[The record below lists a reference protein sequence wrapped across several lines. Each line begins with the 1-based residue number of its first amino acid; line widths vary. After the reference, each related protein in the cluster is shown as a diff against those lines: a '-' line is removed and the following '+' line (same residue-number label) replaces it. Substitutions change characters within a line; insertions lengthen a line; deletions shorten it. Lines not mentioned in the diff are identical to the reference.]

1 MSSLSSSIT
10 SLHNGHIMLLYESN
24 DKRNTTTIDY
34 INEGLKNDYFCIY
47 ASVDIDDFKGISLI
61 DSLSSR
67 IINYEENVQ
76 NGNLKF
82 INFKPSYESVLKGD
96 YTLVEELKSELEYI
110 LDKRLSE
117 GKKEKILIFA
127 DAACCLSENRHFS
140 ECIDLEKWW
149 QTSHSDWIKNNKNIT
164 VVCPHPNHAFKD
176 SEHYIKN
183 KISALHDITI
193 DIEDEHSSPYSNR
206 LINRNRQ
213 KIKIL
218 IAEPESDLRYV
229 YKEYL
234 NGLGLNIEIV
244 ENGSKC
250 IEYLLDSKDKVEEE
264 CFDMVILDSHL
275 RDINGIEVI
284 EQIRKEIPNQ
294 RIVFTTTHPLS
305 KINTMVNSFGIDQDD
320 ILVKPFSFRKL
331 LSTIK
336 PRTTTR

>member
-1 MSSLSSSIT
+1 MSSSSIT

-24 DKRNTTTIDY
+24 DKRNNITIDY
-34 INEGLKNDYFCIY
+34 INEGLKNDYCCIY
-47 ASVDIDDFKGISLI
+47 ASVDNDDFKGISLI

-67 IINYEENVQ
+67 IINYEENLQ
-76 NGNLKF
+76 NENLKF

-117 GKKEKILIFA
+117 GKKDKILIFG
-127 DAACCLSENRHFS
+127 DAACSLSENRHFS
-140 ECIDLEKWW
+140 ECIDLEKWC
-149 QTSHSDWIKNNKNIT
+149 QTCHSDWIKNNKNIT

-176 SEHYIKN
+176 SDHYIKN

-213 KIKIL
+213 QIKIL

-229 YKEYL
+229 YREYL

-250 IEYLLDSKDKVEEE
+250 IEYLLDSKDKDIEEG
-264 CFDMVILDSHL
+264 FDMVILDSHL

-284 EQIRKEIPNQ
+284 EQIRKK
-294 RIVFTTTHPLS
+294 F
-305 KINTMVNSFGIDQDD
+305 
-320 ILVKPFSFRKL
+320 
-331 LSTIK
+331 
-336 PRTTTR
+336 

>member
-1 MSSLSSSIT
+1 MSSSSIT
-10 SLHNGHIMLLYESN
+10 SLHNGHIILLYESN
-24 DKRNTTTIDY
+24 DKRNSTTIDY

-110 LDKRLSE
+110 LDNRLSE
-117 GKKEKILIFA
+117 GKKDKILIFP

-149 QTSHSDWIKNNKNIT
+149 QTSHADWIKNNKNIT
-164 VVCPHPNHAFKD
+164 VVCPHPKHAFKD
-176 SEHYIKN
+176 SEQYIKN
-183 KISALHDITI
+183 KINALHDITI

-229 YKEYL
+229 YREYL

-250 IEYLLDSKDKVEEE
+250 IEYLLDSKDKDIGEEGY
-264 CFDMVILDSHL
+264 DMVILDSHL
-275 RDINGIEVI
+275 SDINGVEVI
-284 EQIRKEIPNQ
+284 KKIHKEMPNQ

-305 KINTMVNSFGIDQDD
+305 KVSTMVNSFGIEEDD
-320 ILVKPFSFRKL
+320 ILVKPFNFREL

-336 PRTTTR
+336 PSITTR

>member
-1 MSSLSSSIT
+1 M
-10 SLHNGHIMLLYESN
+10 
-24 DKRNTTTIDY
+24 
-34 INEGLKNDYFCIY
+34 
-47 ASVDIDDFKGISLI
+47 I

-76 NGNLKF
+76 NENLKF

-117 GKKEKILIFA
+117 GKIDKILIFA

-149 QTSHSDWIKNNKNIT
+149 QTCHSDWIKNNKSIT
-164 VVCPHPNHAFKD
+164 VVCPHPNYAFKD
-176 SEHYIKN
+176 SEQYIKN

-193 DIEDEHSSPYSNR
+193 DIEDEHSSPYFYR

-229 YKEYL
+229 YREYL
-234 NGLGLNIEIV
+234 NGLGLNIDIV

-250 IEYLLDSKDKVEEE
+250 IEYLLDSKDKEGF
-264 CFDMVILDSHL
+264 FDMVILDSHL
-275 RDINGIEVI
+275 HDISGIDVLKD
-284 EQIRKEIPNQ
+284 IRKKMPNQ
-294 RIVFTTTHPLS
+294 RIVFTTTYSLNQIS
-305 KINTMVNSFGIDQDD
+305 DTLDSYGIENDD
-320 ILVKPFSFRKL
+320 ILLKPFNFKEL
-331 LSTIK
+331 LATIK
-336 PRTTTR
+336 PRTTNIQ

>member
-1 MSSLSSSIT
+1 MSSYSIT

-24 DKRNTTTIDY
+24 DKRNNTTIDY

-47 ASVDIDDFKGISLI
+47 TSVDNDDFKGISLI

-67 IINYEENVQ
+67 IINYEENLQ

-117 GKKEKILIFA
+117 GKKDKILIFG

-149 QTSHSDWIKNNKNIT
+149 QTCHSNWIKNNKNIT

-176 SEHYIKN
+176 SDHYIKN

-206 LINRNRQ
+206 LINQNRQ
-213 KIKIL
+213 QIKIL

-229 YKEYL
+229 YREYL

-250 IEYLLDSKDKVEEE
+250 IEYLLDSKDKDIEEE
-264 CFDMVILDSHL
+264 GFDMVILDSHL

-305 KINTMVNSFGIDQDD
+305 KINTVVNSFGIDQDD
-320 ILVKPFSFRKL
+320 ILIKPFSFRKL

-336 PRTTTR
+336 PRTTMR

>member
-1 MSSLSSSIT
+1 MSSSSIT

-24 DKRNTTTIDY
+24 DKRNNTTIDY

-47 ASVDIDDFKGISLI
+47 ASVDNDDFKGISLI

-67 IINYEENVQ
+67 IINYEENLQ
-76 NGNLKF
+76 TGNLKF
-82 INFKPSYESVLKGD
+82 LNFKPSYESVLKGD

-117 GKKEKILIFA
+117 GKIDKILIFA
-127 DAACCLSENRHFS
+127 DAACCLSENKHFS

-149 QTSHSDWIKNNKNIT
+149 QTCHSDWIKNNKSIT
-164 VVCPHPNHAFKD
+164 VVCPHPNYAFKD
-176 SEHYIKN
+176 SEQYIKN

-206 LINRNRQ
+206 LINRNKQ
-213 KIKIL
+213 QIKIL

-229 YKEYL
+229 YREYL

-250 IEYLLDSKDKVEEE
+250 IEYLLDSNDKEGF
-264 CFDMVILDSHL
+264 FDMVILDSHL
-275 RDINGIEVI
+275 RDISGIDVLKD
-284 EQIRKEIPNQ
+284 IRKKMPNQ
-294 RIVFTTTHPLS
+294 RIVFTTTYSLNQIS
-305 KINTMVNSFGIDQDD
+305 DTLDSYGIENDD
-320 ILVKPFSFRKL
+320 ILLKPFNFKEL
-331 LSTIK
+331 LATIK
-336 PRTTTR
+336 PRTTNIQ

>member
-1 MSSLSSSIT
+1 MSLSCSIN

-24 DKRNTTTIDY
+24 DKRNTTTINL

-47 ASVDIDDFKGISLI
+47 ASVDMDNFKGLSLM
-61 DSLSSR
+61 DSFSSR
-67 IINYEENVQ
+67 IINYEENVE

-82 INFKPSYESVLKGD
+82 INLKPSYESVLKGD
-96 YTLVEELKSELEYI
+96 YTLVNELKSELEYT

-117 GKKEKILIFA
+117 GKNKILLFA
-127 DAACCLSENRHFS
+127 DAACCLSESRHFS

-149 QTSHSDWIKNNKNIT
+149 QTIHSYWINNNKNIT

-176 SEHYIKN
+176 SEQYIKN
-183 KISALHDITI
+183 KISVSQNITI
-193 DIEDEHSSPYSNR
+193 GIEDGQYSYR
-206 LINRNRQ
+206 LTSRNRQ

-229 YKEYL
+229 YREYL
-234 NGLGLNIEIV
+234 NGLGLEVEMV

-250 IEYLLDSKDKVEEE
+250 IKYLLDSKDKGEEE
-264 CFDMVILDSHL
+264 EDFDMVILDSHL
-275 RDINGIEVI
+275 PDINGIEVI
-284 EQIRKEIPNQ
+284 KQIRKKIPNQ

-305 KINTMVNSFGIDQDD
+305 KINTVVSPFGIETED
-320 ILVKPFSFRKL
+320 ILVKPFNFRQL

-336 PRTTTR
+336 PSITIR